1 MKLIIKLLLILVIG
15 AVAAPLFIKGPDGQ
29 PLMQVSDLIPA
40 EVLPETLVKT
50 LGISPSSTT
59 SQTSS
64 PPSSSTQSGS
74 AIYRWQDDNGQWH
87 YSDKAP
93 AHTQSE
99 SVTLQPVNTVP
110 ALKSQPQ
117 QSGNTANPLQSDA
130 KAPDSATDLLSKL
143 PDSLNPADTAALLEQ
158 AKETQRIIQER
169 QAQIDALMKNQ

>member
-1 MKLIIKLLLILVIG
+1 VKLIIKLLLILVIG

-50 LGISPSSTT
+50 LGISPSSTS
-59 SQTSS
+59 SQSS
-64 PPSSSTQSGS
+64 SSPSSSTQPGS

-110 ALKSQPQ
+110 ALKTQTQ
-117 QSGNTANPLQSDA
+117 QNGNTSARLQSDTEP
-130 KAPDSATDLLSKL
+130 KANTTDLTSAL
-143 PDSLNPADTAALLEQ
+143 PSSLNPSDAAALLEQ